1 MIHGEIH
8 QNVRQYINGRWETSA
23 TTGVSAN
30 PSDTSEVV
38 AEYARAD
45 RRQAEAAIRA
55 ATEAFPH
62 WSHSTPQRRAD
73 VLDRIGAELL
83 ARKDEL
89 GLLLAREQGKTLP
102 EAVAETA
109 RAGDRKSVV

>member
-1 MIHGEIH
+1 VIHGEIH
-8 QNVRQYINGRWETSA
+8 QNVRLYINGRWETSA

-73 VLDRIGAELL
+73 VLDRIGTELL
-83 ARKDEL
+83 SRKDDL
-89 GLLLAREQGKTLP
+89 GRRLGAGNVSLLGGGAFIE
-102 EAVAETA
+102 
-109 RAGDRKSVV
+109 